1 MPADNIRRCIDKASG
16 SNDAAAIEEFT
27 YEGYGA
33 GGVAVL
39 CAIMT
44 DNRNRVAS
52 EVRYIFSRNNGNLGE
67 TGCVGWMFSRKGEL
81 VVDITG
87 KDEDEFMMVALEAG
101 ADDMTSEYD
110 EEEETTTAEVITDP
124 SVLLEVRTAL
134 EQAGYEV
141 KSGEITMKPDNTV
154 EITDVE
160 TAAKLM
166 KLIDALED
174 NDDVQAVYAN
184 YDIPDHI
191 MEQLG

>member
-1 MPADNIRRCIDKASG
+1 
-16 SNDAAAIEEFT
+16 
-27 YEGYGA
+27 
-33 GGVAVL
+33 
-39 CAIMT
+39 
-44 DNRNRVAS
+44 
-52 EVRYIFSRNNGNLGE
+52 NGNLGE

-87 KDEDEFMMVALEAG
+87 KDEDEFMMVALDAG

-124 SVLLEVRTAL
+124 SVLLEVRTAI

>member
-1 MPADNIRRCIDKASG
+1 
-16 SNDAAAIEEFT
+16 
-27 YEGYGA
+27 
-33 GGVAVL
+33 
-39 CAIMT
+39 
-44 DNRNRVAS
+44 
-52 EVRYIFSRNNGNLGE
+52 
-67 TGCVGWMFSRKGEL
+67 
-81 VVDITG
+81 
-87 KDEDEFMMVALEAG
+87 
-101 ADDMTSEYD
+101 
-110 EEEETTTAEVITDP
+110 
-124 SVLLEVRTAL
+124 
-134 EQAGYEV
+134 V